1 MGLSSFCWGYNTG
14 MSALNIHSTAE
25 DIPYLLQMRK
35 ADLLPGAYYNSL
47 PLQKYTHWN
56 PGSFWMTKP

>member
-1 MGLSSFCWGYNTG
+1 